1 MQGTVKG
8 TWTWDKVRSDI
19 NPATQN
25 EDKQDGDVEFALLID
40 VRHDMSSHRELRTD
54 SSQTGESELQTPPM
68 TPEAA
73 IARDSSADSLEPAWN
88 VAREERQARK
98 ASEQLARKGKKGDK
112 ATKHSKTATAE
123 PRLERRDSEQY
134 SKLVSLQ
141 KGPDT
146 IPVIC
151 ALPQSAKTE
160 VKQGSETEI
169 KPVDT
174 TEPEPHGSDEGP
186 KTLVW
191 QTAEAQYFRSK
202 CGKTVAL
209 TTREPTLKVTPTELA
224 PQPRLSTLAES
235 KPQQEVDRPTDLAR
249 SVLLPT
255 DALQTISSSTSPSS
269 SPSPSLRSP
278 PKTSP
283 LLSCPSC
290 SSNHG
295 IFIAPAGNTHP
306 ITDTQYT
313 VMLDTLVEAG
323 TKGEL
328 TLEVGD
334 AIVKRFMCGK
344 MSYATALKDVCCG
357 QEGAF
362 SAVMLMVL
370 GALAVGVRG

>member
-1 MQGTVKG
+1 MQGTVKD

-19 NPATQN
+19 NPVTQN
-25 EDKQDGDVEFALLID
+25 EDKQDGDVEFALLTD

-88 VAREERQARK
+88 IAREERQARK
-98 ASEQLARKGKKGDK
+98 ASEQLARKGKKSDK
-112 ATKHSKTATAE
+112 ATKHPKTATAE
-123 PRLERRDSEQY
+123 PRLERRDSKQY

-146 IPVIC
+146 IPVFC
-151 ALPQSAKTE
+151 ALPQSAKIE

-224 PQPRLSTLAES
+224 PQPRQPILAES

-249 SVLLPT
+249 PALLPADT
-255 DALQTISSSTSPSS
+255 LQTTSSYSSPSS
-269 SPSPSLRSP
+269 SPSPSLCSP
-278 PKTSP
+278 PDISP
-283 LLSCPSC
+283 PLSCPRC
-290 SSNHG
+290 SSKHG
-295 IFIAPAGNTHP
+295 MFIAPTGNTHP

-334 AIVKRFMCGK
+334 AIVKHFMCGK

>member
-1 MQGTVKG
+1 MQGTVKD

-19 NPATQN
+19 NPVTQN
-25 EDKQDGDVEFALLID
+25 EDKQDGDVEFALLTD

-88 VAREERQARK
+88 IAREERQARK
-98 ASEQLARKGKKGDK
+98 ASEQLARKGKKSDK
-112 ATKHSKTATAE
+112 ATQHPKTATAE
-123 PRLERRDSEQY
+123 PRLERRDSKQY

-146 IPVIC
+146 IPVFC
-151 ALPQSAKTE
+151 ALPQSAKIE

-224 PQPRLSTLAES
+224 PQPRQPILAES

-249 SVLLPT
+249 PALLPADT
-255 DALQTISSSTSPSS
+255 LQTTSSSSSPSS
-269 SPSPSLRSP
+269 SPSPSLCSP
-278 PKTSP
+278 PDISP
-283 LLSCPSC
+283 PLSCPRC
-290 SSNHG
+290 SSKHG
-295 IFIAPAGNTHP
+295 MFIAPTGNTHP

-334 AIVKRFMCGK
+334 AIVKHFMCGK